1 VLRCLTVA
9 AGSAAVSLGPQAA
22 GLAGAAGQS
31 CPDVE
36 VVFARGTFEPPGV
49 GATGQAFVDALD
61 ARLPGNSVEI
71 YGVDY
76 PASLDFA
83 AAENGI
89 ADAANKIEA
98 ITANCPNTNV
108 VLGGYSQGAA
118 VAGYTTEDAIPAGI
132 TLPDGLTGPM
142 PPATADHV
150 AAVVLF
156 GTPSDGFL
164 SLVDHSA
171 PPITIGNRYTAKI
184 LELCAPGDPVCAP
197 GGLDRAA
204 HSAYQTN
211 GMTDEAAG
219 FVATHVHEA

>member
-1 VLRCLTVA
+1 MSSNAEQKARVLPRVLRCLTVA

-22 GLAGAAGQS
+22 GLAGAAGPN
-31 CPDVE
+31 CPDIE

-118 VAGYTTEDAIPAGI
+118 VAGYTTEDAIPVHRQDSRVVRTRRPRLRTGRPRSRRSQC
-132 TLPDGLTGPM
+132 LPDQW
-142 PPATADHV
+142 D
-150 AAVVLF
+150 
-156 GTPSDGFL
+156 
-164 SLVDHSA
+164 
-171 PPITIGNRYTAKI
+171 
-184 LELCAPGDPVCAP
+184 
-197 GGLDRAA
+197 DR
-204 HSAYQTN
+204 
-211 GMTDEAAG
+211 
-219 FVATHVHEA
+219 